1 LTQEKA
7 YLTGSEEMEVL
18 PEAMLFNLRIIFM
31 VADSTH
37 NPPIQTLN
45 PSNPTRKNPNFFKLE
60 EREPQ
65 LSLPTPHFPATKPT
79 NKLKTNTTQSC

>member
-7 YLTGSEEMEVL
+7 YLTKSKEMEVL
-18 PEAMLFNLRIIFM
+18 PKAMLFNLRIIFM

-45 PSNPTRKNPNFFKLE
+45 PSNPTRKNPNIFKLE

-65 LSLPTPHFPATKPT
+65 LSFPTPRFPTTKPT
-79 NKLKTNTTQSC
+79 NKQIKN